1 MERVRSSTPEATR
14 YMPCTH
20 TTRRRSRRASALA
33 AVVTAVVALAATGG
47 VTKKPK
53 LELIAYSRS

>member
-1 MERVRSSTPEATR
+1 MERVRSSTGRRPEACPART
-14 YMPCTH
+14 P
-20 TTRRRSRRASALA
+20 SDAGQRRARALA